1 MKYVIEM
8 IMKDDIGNINTE
20 VLSCDSVEEF
30 QTAKKMFENKELK
43 LKLYECKEIEVDGEV

>member
-8 IMKDDIGNINTE
+8 IMRDDVGNINTE

-30 QTAKKMFENKELK
+30 
-43 LKLYECKEIEVDGEV
+43 